1 METEILNI
9 LYNGST
15 TSQQVTNMY
24 LLEDNFVFECTP
36 LDITTDYD
44 ISLNFLKYLESPGF
58 IDVSAVATLD
68 ISAAMINNLFI
79 FQDNNTE
86 EFVYGINNTI
96 NTPLNFIFSNAKL
109 TKKYLNNET
118 LNISLIDDYI

>member
-24 LLEDNFVFECTP
+24 LLDDNFVFECTP
-36 LDITTDYD
+36 LDITNNYD
-44 ISLNFLKYLESPGF
+44 ICLNFLKYLESPGF

-68 ISAAMINNLFI
+68 ISASMINNLFI

-86 EFVYGINNTI
+86 EFVYGINTTI
-96 NTPLNFIFSNAKL
+96 NNPLKFIFSNAKI
-109 TKKYLNNET
+109 TKKYLNNEI
-118 LNISLIDDYI
+118 LNI